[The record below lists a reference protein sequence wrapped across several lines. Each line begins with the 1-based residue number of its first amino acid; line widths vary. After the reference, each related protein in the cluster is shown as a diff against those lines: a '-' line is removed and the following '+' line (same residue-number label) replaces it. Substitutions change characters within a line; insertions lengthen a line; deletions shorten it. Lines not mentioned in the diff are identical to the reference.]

1 MTDQEI
7 DQKIFMDEK
16 SYNNFHELMA
26 GRKIDEY
33 DSNDRILLTFESKEK
48 IPFIEKVKISEYP
61 GFIGE
66 DVTNYIDDGY
76 SNYLFKPNLDLT
88 VKSPS
93 IYQSKTIL
101 LLYSKSELELK
112 HLMVIDDTKT
122 SSNISLQKLTKGI
135 KIGKNKENY
144 IYQFSFDN
152 EDRLILPEDKSVLF
166 NFRFF
171 FDKLFGEDE
180 LRDYEEIFI
189 SNIYI
194 NGYLHK

>member
-7 DQKIFMDEK
+7 DDKIFMDEK
-16 SYNNFHELMA
+16 SYNNLH
-26 GRKIDEY
+26 DY
-33 DSNDRILLTFESKEK
+33 DSNDKILLTFESKEK

-61 GFIGE
+61 GFIDENE
-66 DVTNYIDDGY
+66 DITNYIDDGC

-112 HLMVIDDTKT
+112 HLIVIDDTKNYLNKNT
-122 SSNISLQKLTKGI
+122 SSNLSQHKLTKGI

-180 LRDYEEIFI
+180 LRDYDEIFI
-189 SNIYI
+189 ANIYI

>member
-1 MTDQEI
+1 MTNQEF

-16 SYNNFHELMA
+16 SYNNFHEY
-26 GRKIDEY
+26 R
-33 DSNDRILLTFESKEK
+33 SNDKILLIFESKEK

-61 GFIGE
+61 GFIDE
-66 DVTNYIDDGY
+66 NTTNYIDDGY

-112 HLMVIDDTKT
+112 HLIVIDDTKNYLNKNT
-122 SSNISLQKLTKGI
+122 SLNLSQHKLTKGI

-152 EDRLILPEDKSVLF
+152 DDRLILPEDKSVLF

-189 SNIYI
+189 TNIYI